1 MSSSLG
7 KRLTGLQKG
16 DSVVVTVD
24 GEQYTGEVIDK
35 NRQKCDLVAGV
46 MEDGYIGVY
55 LQLDSET
62 VDKYGLTSE
71 HLVMGATEEVA
82 GDFEP
87 PTASVYDIS
96 EKESITSLGE
106 IEDITEA

>member
-16 DSVVVTVD
+16 DSVVVTID
-24 GEQYTGEVIDK
+24 GEQYAGEVIDK
-35 NRQKCDLVAGV
+35 NRQKCDLVSGF
-46 MEDGYIGVY
+46 MEDGYVGIY

-62 VDKYGLTSE
+62 VNKYGLTTQ
-71 HLVMGATEEVA
+71 HLVMGSTEEVPS
-82 GDFEP
+82 DFKSP
-87 PTASVYDIS
+87 IASVYDMS

-106 IEDITEA
+106 VKGITEA

>member
-7 KRLTGLQKG
+7 KRLTGLKKG
-16 DSVVVTVD
+16 NSVVITID
-24 GEQYTGEVIDK
+24 GEQYAGEVIDK
-35 NRQKCDLVAGV
+35 NRQKCDLVAGF
-46 MEDGYIGVY
+46 MEDGYIRID

-62 VDKYGLTSE
+62 VDKYGLTTQ
-71 HLVMGATEEVA
+71 HLVMGSTEEVP

-87 PTASVYDIS
+87 PTASVYDMS

-106 IEDITEA
+106 IEGITEA